1 MSKSFFAIAIASFA
15 IATNGSTQ
23 QLAAPTAYT
32 PHRVFDS
39 KAKRFTDLEAMTVS
53 IARADVVFLGEFHD
67 DPGTHALQAAILHGT
82 ARRRQGPVV
91 LSLEMFERDVQPAL
105 DSYLRSETDEQT
117 FLLNSRPWRNYPTD
131 YRPMLEFAK
140 AQGWPVLAANV
151 PRRLASTVARR
162 GLVALDS
169 LDDGDRAY
177 VATENSCPRDT
188 YWTRFQGVMGDMSG
202 HGMQLEPAEVE
213 AMVWRTYL
221 AQCVKDEVMGES
233 IAAARAEHNTLVI
246 HANGAFHSDYR
257 LGTVDR
263 VRRRAPRD
271 KIVTISFVPVEDLDA
286 AEGRSR
292 RKQADF
298 IVFTL
303 RPDRPDSTPPPR

>member
-1 MSKSFFAIAIASFA
+1 MFKSFFGFA
-15 IATNGSTQ
+15 IATFT
-23 QLAAPTAYT
+23 LAISASAQTLADPPAYT
-32 PHRVFDS
+32 PHRVYDS

-82 ARRRQGPVV
+82 ARRRQGAVV

-105 DSYLRSETDEQT
+105 DAYLRGETDEQA
-117 FLLNSRPWRNYPTD
+117 FLLNSRPWRNYSTD
-131 YRPMLEFAK
+131 YRPLLEFAK

-162 GLVALDS
+162 GLEALDS
-169 LDDGDRAY
+169 LDEGDRAY
-177 VATENSCPRDT
+177 VALENSCPRDA

-257 LGTVDR
+257 LGTVER

-271 KIVTISFVPVEDLDA
+271 KIVTVSFVPVEDLDT
-286 AEGRSR
+286 AEGRPR

-298 IVFTL
+298 IVFTIK
-303 RPDRPDSTPPPR
+303 PDRPDSPPPSR